1 MMLDLSVIKSLCKKK
16 GVTVKK
22 FAEEIGLTDAS
33 VNRTIKNS
41 KTTSDFL
48 EKAAAY
54 FGVSV
59 DVFFGGNDTAPA
71 ILRKLVDAFFSED
84 KQKELVQSFHFISN
98 MMDSLTIDDKDE
110 IFILIDNKF
119 KKIESYRAL
128 HYFEKISLND
138 IEVLSNYMV
147 IDDIKDILRLA
158 ILRIV
163 YNREGIEHF
172 VEFWCK
178 WKNRP
183 NPLVT
188 ISLAE

>member
-33 VNRTIKNS
+33 VNRTIKNN

-59 DVFFGGNDTAPA
+59 DVFFGGNDTAPEL
-71 ILRKLVDAFFSED
+71 LRKLVGAFFSED
-84 KQKELVQSFHFISN
+84 KQKELLQSYQHICSW
-98 MMDSLTIDDKDE
+98 MDTLTIDDKDE
-110 IFILIDNKF
+110 IFTLIDNKF
-119 KKIESYRAL
+119 KKIESYSAL

-138 IEVLSNYMV
+138 VEVLSNYMELK
-147 IDDIKDILRLA
+147 DIKNILRLA

-163 YNREGIEHF
+163 YNRGGFENF
-172 VEFWCK
+172 VDFWCK
-178 WKNRP
+178 WQGKP
-183 NPLVT
+183 NPLVK